1 MQGEERRELDA
12 LRAVPLDLVAV
23 LGGRRMKLAELL
35 ELGEGAVVEL
45 DRAADAPVDVLVGG
59 AVIARGEIVA
69 VDGRFGVRI
78 TEVVCA

>member
-1 MQGEERRELDA
+1 MHGDERADLDA

-35 ELGEGAVVEL
+35 ELGEGAVLEL
-45 DRAADAPVDVLVGG
+45 DRAADAPIDVLVGG
-59 AVIARGEIVA
+59 TVIARGEIVA
-69 VDGRFGVRI
+69 VDGRFGVRV

>member
-1 MQGEERRELDA
+1 MQGEERTELDA